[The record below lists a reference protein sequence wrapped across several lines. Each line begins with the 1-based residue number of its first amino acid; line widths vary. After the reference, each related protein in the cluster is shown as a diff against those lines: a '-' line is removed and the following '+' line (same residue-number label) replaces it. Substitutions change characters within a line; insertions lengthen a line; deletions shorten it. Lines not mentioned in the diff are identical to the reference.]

1 MAAKPDAGWSWVI
14 AFSCSFI
21 HLALFGIFRS
31 AGVIFVALLDTYDT
45 TREEAAWPFSL
56 CSAIFQLTAPLASVA
71 SRYFSVRK
79 ICLFGSLVATIGIAC
94 CYFAKNVRWI
104 IIFYGIIHGL
114 GFGLVAALV
123 PVIVNQYFVRYRATG
138 VGIAFSGGTVSTF
151 VFPVAME
158 FFLHLYGLQGTF
170 LILGGVVMN
179 TLVASSMLRAPPWL
193 KKKKKKEEPLNQNS
207 LEKGA
212 GDCKTALEIHKN
224 GKSSVATGEHYK
236 PPDTDQTNN
245 AEGQYDVQN
254 DSAFYSEQNHPVL
267 QDILASP
274 VEPEYCANQQLTKN
288 APVPNSNGGTNVNG
302 NVGNSEGPGLL
313 EQNLNSNKDLSELCN
328 ANSEKTCLN
337 ICLENETVQKTDP
350 LNLNNE
356 KSRTNN
362 SAECVALLPPQV
374 GANGCSDV
382 KNKHIPKEAD
392 CTSPTIPLIHGNNAI
407 VVKKKDPSAF
417 QKKQPHPW
425 RSTFQRFTVIGE
437 MVEVLCHP
445 MFHILT
451 LSMCFFFLTV
461 HTFFMVIV
469 DFAKDKGIPE
479 SYAIYVLSV
488 FSATDLLGRAGLGWV
503 TDRNYIKRK
512 NMVMMNMGAIGLL
525 NHFYPMATT
534 ITGLFTI
541 AGLHGLAVGSS
552 ITLFFVLQAEYLGMK
567 KLPLV
572 IGMASF
578 FNGMTTFF
586 RPAMTGL
593 FRDEIGSYDWMF
605 HFLGILMMLI
615 AAAWLAEPWLTKR
628 FKNFD
633 NEDAMSSR
641 FTDVR
646 KSSC

>member
-14 AFSCSFI
+14 AFSCSYI

-31 AGVIFVALLDTYDT
+31 AGVIFVALLDTYET

-56 CSAIFQLTAPLASVA
+56 CSAIFQLTAPIASIA

-79 ICLFGSLVATIGIAC
+79 ICLFGSLIATIGIAC
-94 CYFAKNVRWI
+94 CYFAETVLWI

-158 FFLHLYGLQGTF
+158 FLLHLYGLQGTF

-193 KKKKKKEEPLNQNS
+193 KKKKKKEEQCSVERAITGTNNS
-207 LEKGA
+207 ITTSDLGPH
-212 GDCKTALEIHKN
+212 IN
-224 GKSSVATGEHYK
+224 GKSTVATEEHYK
-236 PPDTDQTNN
+236 PLDSDQRNN
-245 AEGQYDVQN
+245 GEDPRGVQN
-254 DSAFYSEQNHPVL
+254 EAEQTSVST
-267 QDILASP
+267 QDILSYPEHA
-274 VEPEYCANQQLTKN
+274 EYCTQQLK
-288 APVPNSNGGTNVNG
+288 VPNSESANRDDNEEK
-302 NVGNSEGPGLL
+302 SEG
-313 EQNLNSNKDLSELCN
+313 QKDVLKD
-328 ANSEKTCLN
+328 ANHRDKVW
-337 ICLENETVQKTDP
+337 LENDATQKTELTTD
-350 LNLNNE
+350 
-356 KSRTNN
+356 KCHSNN
-362 SAECVALLPPQV
+362 STESAALLSPQV
-374 GANGCSDV
+374 DTNGV
-382 KNKHIPKEAD
+382 KDKYIPKDAD
-392 CTSPTIPLIHGNNAI
+392 CTTVPLIHSNNVI
-407 VVKKKDPSAF
+407 IVKKKDSSAF
-417 QKKQPHPW
+417 QKKPHPW
-425 RSTFQRFTVIGE
+425 RSALLRFNVISE
-437 MVEVLCHP
+437 IVEVLCHP
-445 MFHILT
+445 MFYILT
-451 LSMCFFFLTV
+451 FSMCFFFLTV

-512 NMVMMNMGAIGLL
+512 NMVMMNMGIIGLL

-534 ITGLFTI
+534 IVGLFTI
-541 AGLHGLAVGSS
+541 AAIHGLAVGSS

-567 KLPLV
+567 RLPLV
-572 IGMASF
+572 IGMTSF
-578 FNGMTTFF
+578 INGVTTFF

-605 HFLGILMMLI
+605 HFLGILMM
-615 AAAWLAEPWLTKR
+615 AMSASWLAEPWIRKR
-628 FKNFD
+628 CKDFET
-633 NEDAMSSR
+633 EDAMGSR
-641 FTDVR
+641 FTDIR
-646 KSSC
+646 KSSSC